1 MTYNMH
7 PTYAAHALRMMLAGK
22 RVLVLVDRARDR
34 RDTLND
40 IMNTAHE
47 IGLTDADNGLDLVAR
62 YSNGNESITRAGTRG
77 MGCIIFARSDRN
89 SLRGHTADLILHPG
103 GISHYDIAPVLAV
116 RAGTS
121 EQYHRDTPRPD
132 EAA

>member
-22 RVLVLVDRARDR
+22 RVLVLVDRARER
-34 RDTLND
+34 RDTLTD

-62 YSNGNESITRAGTRG
+62 FAAGNESITRAGSRG
-77 MGCIIFARSDRN
+77 MGCIVFALARRDN
-89 SLRGHTADLILHPG
+89 LRGHTADLILHPG
-103 GISHYDIAPVLAV
+103 GISHYDMAPVLAV

-121 EQYHRDTPRPD
+121 EQYHRDIARPN